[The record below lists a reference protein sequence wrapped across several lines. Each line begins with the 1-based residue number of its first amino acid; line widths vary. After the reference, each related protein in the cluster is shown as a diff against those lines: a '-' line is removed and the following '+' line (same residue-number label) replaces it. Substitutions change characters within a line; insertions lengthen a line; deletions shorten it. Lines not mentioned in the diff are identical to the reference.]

1 MQRRDF
7 LKLASIVGLS
17 SSWSGMVWAKL
28 GIASRALPVPPLV
41 VADAEQP
48 VALTLQ
54 TGTSYWHAGLPT
66 PTWGIN
72 GPFLG
77 PALQLQRGQ
86 RTAIKVINQ
95 LPEETTIH
103 WHGLEIP
110 GDQDGGPHQMIAPG
124 ASWTAQ
130 LTLDQPAATC
140 WFHPHPHQVTGRH
153 VAMGLAGLLLLEDD
167 ESRRLALPKQWGV
180 DDIPLILQDRRLQAD
195 GQIDYQLD
203 VMSAAVGWFGDVM
216 LTNGAVYPQ
225 HRAPK
230 GWLRLRLLNGANA
243 RSMKLACSD
252 GQPLQVIASDGG
264 FLAAPVAVPELELL
278 PGERFEVLVSTHSGK
293 PFDLLLLP
301 VGQMG
306 MTLAPFDKPLPV
318 LQIQPSEQTGVT
330 DLPASLVALPVLVTP
345 LPAVTQTLHLSMD
358 PELDR
363 LGMQALMDKYGP
375 AAMGSMTGG
384 HAMHA
389 MHGMPSAPAASAE
402 KKVSDPHAGHG
413 ASSAHAAP
421 SKAASESVSDEGA
434 MSMTA
439 MAHGEHAGHDMAAGQ
454 HDMNAASSPLDIL
467 HGNRINGQ
475 TFSMTTPAFHVPQG
489 QWQRWIISGKGDM
502 MLHPFHVHG
511 CRFRILRENGQT
523 PPLHRQG
530 WKDIVRVEGDESEI
544 LVQFR
549 FPAGQAH
556 PYMAHCHLLEHEDTG
571 MMLSFTVG

>member
-28 GIASRALPVPPLV
+28 GIPSRALPVPPLV

-66 PTWGIN
+66 ATWGIN

-77 PALQLQRGQ
+77 PAVQLQRGQ
-86 RTAIKVINQ
+86 RTAIKVVNQ
-95 LPEETTIH
+95 LPEATTVH

-167 ESRRLALPKQWGV
+167 ESRRLPLPKQWGV
-180 DDIPLILQDRRLQAD
+180 DDIPLILQDRRLHAD

-301 VGQMG
+301 VAQMG
-306 MTLAPFDKPLPV
+306 MTLPPFDKPLPV

-330 DLPASLVALPVLVTP
+330 ALPATLVALPALPTP
-345 LPAVTQTLHLSMD
+345 LPSVTQTLHLSMD

-375 AAMGSMTGG
+375 AAMGSMADG
-384 HAMHA
+384 HDMHA
-389 MHGMPSAPAASAE
+389 MHTMASAPAASAA
-402 KKVSDPHAGHG
+402 KATGDPHGG
-413 ASSAHAAP
+413 
-421 SKAASESVSDEGA
+421 
-434 MSMTA
+434 
-439 MAHGEHAGHDMAAGQ
+439 HAGHDMAAGQ
-454 HDMNAASSPLDIL
+454 QEMDAGSQPPDLL

>member
-7 LKLASIVGLS
+7 LKLASLVGLS

-28 GIASRALPVPPLV
+28 GIPSRALPIPPLL
-41 VADAEQP
+41 VAESGQP
-48 VALTLQ
+48 LALTLQ

-66 PTWGIN
+66 ATWGIN

-77 PALQLQRGQ
+77 PAIRLQRGQ
-86 RTAIKVINQ
+86 RTDIKVINQ
-95 LPEETTIH
+95 LSEATTLH

-124 ASWTAQ
+124 ASWTAH
-130 LTLDQPAATC
+130 LTLDQPAATG

-153 VAMGLAGLLLLEDD
+153 VAMGLAGLLLLEDA
-167 ESRRLALPKQWGV
+167 ESRRLPLPTTWGV
-180 DDIPLILQDRRLQAD
+180 DDIPVILQDRRLQDD

-203 VMSAAVGWFGDVM
+203 VMSAAVGWFGDIM

-225 HRAPK
+225 HRAPQ

-264 FLAAPVAVPELELL
+264 FLAAPVPVRELELL
-278 PGERFEVLVSTHSGK
+278 PGERFEVLLSTHAGK
-293 PFDLLLLP
+293 PFDVVLLP
-301 VGQMG
+301 VTQMG
-306 MTLAPFDKPLPV
+306 MTLPPFDKPLPV
-318 LQIQPSEQTGVT
+318 LQIQPTTQSGVAELPT
-330 DLPASLVALPVLVTP
+330 TLVSLPALPAQ
-345 LPAVTQTLHLSMD
+345 LPAVTQKLHLSMD
-358 PELDR
+358 PALDR
-363 LGMQALMDKYGP
+363 LGMQALMDKYGA
-375 AAMGSMTGG
+375 AAMGNMASGG
-384 HAMHA
+384 HD
-389 MHGMPSAPAASAE
+389 MHGMSAMTEKSDMSDMTAMPAAPAAA
-402 KKVSDPHAGHG
+402 DPHAGHG
-413 ASSAHAAP
+413 AAASTTQTDHSAHAA
-421 SKAASESVSDEGA
+421 SAQHERATTGA
-434 MSMTA
+434 
-439 MAHGEHAGHDMAAGQ
+439 E
-454 HDMNAASSPLDIL
+454 PDIL

-475 TFSMTTPAFHVPQG
+475 TFSMTTPAFHVPLG
-489 QWQRWIISGKGDM
+489 QWQRWVISGKGDM

-523 PPLHRQG
+523 PPPHRQG

-571 MMLSFTVG
+571 MMLSFTAG